1 MNYAFTVV
9 SRNLCVTQSHHE
21 FLYFLLE
28 VFFFNVVLGFTF
40 KSTIYFE
47 LIVCIVWGRVQG

>member
-1 MNYAFTVV
+1 MNNAFTVV

-28 VFFFNVVLGFTF
+28 VFFFFNVVLGFTF
-40 KSTIYFE
+40 TSTIYFE
-47 LIVCIVWGRVQG
+47 LIVCIV

>member
-1 MNYAFTVV
+1 MNNAFTVV

-28 VFFFNVVLGFTF
+28 VFFFF
-40 KSTIYFE
+40 KCSFRFYIYVYYLF
-47 LIVCIVWGRVQG
+47 

>member
-47 LIVCIVWGRVQG
+47 LIVCIV